1 MVDFNGN
8 RDEAIALIRG
18 VVAQLVG
25 RAPDSHGI
33 ARGVFYAIG
42 LAALSDV
49 QEAFIV
55 KSRGGTDEA
64 GISWPKL
71 SKKYLAYGRRFGP
84 GEQAALKRAAG
95 LGKGH
100 NRGVGGN
107 RVVGSRWEDDVLQPV
122 FGGNTGL
129 LTAAQQKRWKT
140 VFAQTFAWAMARFG
154 EKKAKAIAASHAW
167 NVLKSE
173 GAKTKLEV
181 YGNRVVDILR
191 DTGVLFNSISPGYLD
206 GNEYTAPAGDGGDK
220 QVFRALQDGIVIG
233 TTVAYAGAHNKG
245 KGVPK
250 RQIFP
255 ERIPAV
261 WARRWAGVGLQA
273 IGNGMR
279 QAFGEAA

>member
-1 MVDFNGN
+1 
-8 RDEAIALIRG
+8 
-18 VVAQLVG
+18 
-25 RAPDSHGI
+25 
-33 ARGVFYAIG
+33 
-42 LAALSDV
+42 
-49 QEAFIV
+49 
-55 KSRGGTDEA
+55 
-64 GISWPKL
+64 
-71 SKKYLAYGRRFGP
+71 
-84 GEQAALKRAAG
+84 
-95 LGKGH
+95 
-100 NRGVGGN
+100 
-107 RVVGSRWEDDVLQPV
+107 
-122 FGGNTGL
+122 
-129 LTAAQQKRWKT
+129 
-140 VFAQTFAWAMARFG
+140 MARFG
-154 EKKAKAIAASHAW
+154 EKQAKAIAASHAW

-206 GNEYTAPAGDGGDK
+206 GNEYTPPAGDGGEK